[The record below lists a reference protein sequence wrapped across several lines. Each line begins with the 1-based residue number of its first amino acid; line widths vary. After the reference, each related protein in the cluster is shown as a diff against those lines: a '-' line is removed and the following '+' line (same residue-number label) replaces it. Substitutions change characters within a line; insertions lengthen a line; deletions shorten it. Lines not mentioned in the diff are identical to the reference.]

1 MRSYCNQNLSLQ
13 LGNINKWLT
22 PWCRTKS
29 GCLWMRRSGLAWYRG
44 SNSHFWRR
52 CFWFSVTF
60 IGISSLRRVFYRP
73 QISGIG
79 KRHVISHEPIQIKWF
94 SKERWYLNDSSF
106 WIRCCRIQE
115 ELTKLQHNWLQFVG
129 IYVLYLHLCCSV
141 ERKLHMIYPSKYDRL
156 RWLVIWEKNGYQ
168 KNW

>member
-1 MRSYCNQNLSLQ
+1 
-13 LGNINKWLT
+13 
-22 PWCRTKS
+22 
-29 GCLWMRRSGLAWYRG
+29 MRRSGLAWYRG

-60 IGISSLRRVFYRP
+60 IGISNLRRVFYRH
-73 QISGIG
+73 QISGIV

-94 SKERWYLNDSSF
+94 SKKRWYLNDSSF
-106 WIRCCRIQE
+106 WIKCCRIQE

-141 ERKLHMIYPSKYDRL
+141 EHKLYMIYPSKYDRL
-156 RWLVIWEKNGYQ
+156 KWLVIWEKNGYQ